1 MIKNIP
7 NVLLLTCSSHHASV
21 TVLGSWLDDPF
32 KVWSSNQKPSTF
44 LCSMRAYFWWWC

>member
-21 TVLGSWLDDPF
+21 TVLGS
-32 KVWSSNQKPSTF
+32 
-44 LCSMRAYFWWWC
+44 